1 MKILFR
7 RKIVFIFLAVF
18 FLAVGFGSFSQKVYS
33 DEDITNAQ
41 KKLEK
46 TEAELE
52 KEQKELQQSQANLSV
67 TQSQINTT
75 ASLLNKTETEIS
87 RKEQELENL
96 KNKIELN
103 KKILTA
109 YAQEMYFSDQEVFG
123 GLGFTN
129 QNFGEYFQNFD
140 QVLNAK
146 EKLLVIFEEIK
157 KDKDYAETVKKELAE
172 KKEEHEEL
180 LAEKQSQKNAI
191 VSDINETKLTI
202 SQLQAKMAK
211 LRSTLSSFLGS
222 SYSMDDL
229 VDAVKYADKKT
240 GVRKEFLFAMLDKET
255 DLGRFTGG
263 CYYDK
268 GSNPVKKH
276 MKEADKTEF
285 LKLMDELGY
294 GKNDKKLSC
303 WPGYGY
309 GGAMGIAQFMPSTWL
324 GYKSSIASI
333 TGNKPANPWR
343 LEDGVMGMALKLKKA
358 GADNKSKEHYAA
370 KVYYCGG
377 PSSQYWNN
385 KCEAYADTVVSWSK
399 GYDDYF

>member
-1 MKILFR
+1 MNMNM
-7 RKIVFIFLAVF
+7 RKIIILIFVITFAVIDF
-18 FLAVGFGSFSQKVYS
+18 GNVGFVVRAQDEEDVLKDINKVQ
-33 DEDITNAQ
+33 DKI
-41 KKLEK
+41 
-46 TEAELE
+46 E
-52 KEQKELQQSQANLSV
+52 KEEKELQQSQASLSV
-67 TQSQINTT
+67 TQSQINAT
-75 ASLLNKTETEIS
+75 ANQIDKTEEEIS
-87 RKEQELENL
+87 RKEKELENL
-96 KNKIELN
+96 KTKIALN

-109 YAQEMYFSDQEVFG
+109 YTQEMQISDQDMSWA
-123 GLGFTN
+123 LKLSS
-129 QNFGEYFQNFD
+129 QNFSQYFQNFD

-146 EKLLVIFEEIK
+146 EKLLAIMNEIK
-157 KDKDYAETVKKELAE
+157 EDKEKTEVVKEELAE

-180 LAEKQSQKNAI
+180 LAVKQSEKNVI
-191 VSDINETKLTI
+191 VADINETKLTI
-202 SQLQAKMAK
+202 SQLQAKMSK
-211 LRSTLSSFLGS
+211 LRSTLSKFLGS
-222 SYSMDDL
+222 SYDMDDV

-276 MKEADKTEF
+276 MKSADKTEF
-285 LKLMDELGY
+285 IKLMDELGY

-309 GGAMGIAQFMPSTWL
+309 GGAMGIAQFMPSTWI
-324 GYKSSIASI
+324 GYKSSIASM

-358 GADNKSKEHYAA
+358 GADKKSKEHYAA
-370 KVYYCGG
+370 KLYYCGG
-377 PSSQYWNN
+377 PSSPYWST

-399 GYDDYF
+399 GYDEYF